1 MKLMTSDLKNK
12 KILFYILVIFGIII
26 RLIPL
31 LTKGTSDVDEM
42 ISWIERIEVN
52 GWSGGYSG
60 IYFPASYILFYLVYQ
75 LAKFTSA
82 DVFMIFSFF
91 RFGFELIFLAAL
103 LIASRYKFINKRL
116 LLMLWLNPLF
126 IILSFAG
133 YTDIFS
139 ISMWFLFLFL
149 LYMSERNKTNNLN
162 TLIWMSAVFAIFAFL
177 KPQTIY
183 LALLAMFFLV
193 LYYFINRKN
202 FKLIVAILLGFLV
215 AFLLFGK
222 LLNPVTILSCGEKFG
237 PTTISSF
244 TTPPE
249 VFWDKC
255 LEKEQV
261 LERYPKTGPQK
272 CIDALNE
279 AYAPIGEAGYCVKTF
294 RYTDSFVK
302 EVFIVPGLNKLTK
315 QVIGTSDVMPSY
327 SANMPNVWALYVK
340 NADFYDPS
348 KAVWRYYA
356 SKDLNNSVIL
366 ANIILIFIVTI
377 YLFIANRKA
386 NLSTLLIF
394 IGLPITIIVPN
405 FATMAHENHFALG
418 SLIAGLSIG
427 ILSKSNY
434 LQSKLTISLYLIW
447 MTLNVLFAVNITQL
461 YVADIWISQSANQT
475 LVSVGLFI
483 KESINPLID
492 IYETSYVTSSLAV
505 VFLILLAVAFYQ
517 KQQKDKVSG

>member
-1 MKLMTSDLKNK
+1 
-12 KILFYILVIFGIII
+12 
-26 RLIPL
+26 
-31 LTKGTSDVDEM
+31 
-42 ISWIERIEVN
+42 
-52 GWSGGYSG
+52 
-60 IYFPASYILFYLVYQ
+60 
-75 LAKFTSA
+75 
-82 DVFMIFSFF
+82 
-91 RFGFELIFLAAL
+91 
-103 LIASRYKFINKRL
+103 
-116 LLMLWLNPLF
+116 
-126 IILSFAG
+126 
-133 YTDIFS
+133 
-139 ISMWFLFLFL
+139 
-149 LYMSERNKTNNLN
+149 
-162 TLIWMSAVFAIFAFL
+162 L

-222 LLNPVTILSCGEKFG
+222 LLNPATILSCGEKFG

-255 LEKEQV
+255 LEKDQV
-261 LERYPKTGPQK
+261 LENYPKTGPQK

-377 YLFIANRKA
+377 YLFITNRKA

-418 SLIAGLSIG
+418 LFFSYLLVNLDLFKKNFFRLFHVLIFLISSVLALNVSR
-427 ILSKSNY
+427 LYLWPMWEKSNDPI
-434 LQSKLTISLYLIW
+434 LQNIGGDLLKFVTHPNIYQI
-447 MTLNVLFAVNITQL
+447 VL
-461 YVADIWISQSANQT
+461 
-475 LVSVGLFI
+475 
-483 KESINPLID
+483 
-492 IYETSYVTSSLAV
+492 TSYQH
-505 VFLILLAVAFYQ
+505 FLHLHHHYQ
-517 KQQKDKVSG
+517 